1 MSTFQRLLLI
11 PCLAP
16 LLALLVLSATNVGDK
31 TRLRLLVWTTPALPL
46 GAWTAL
52 AAGGGAVGAAL
63 TAFMLLPAN
72 RPLKRTQHSPFQP
85 RFREEVP
92 PAQDEEIRSS
102 ATPGPERD
110 VREPA
115 PTVSVAY
122 RVVQRPSAEPGHRT
136 TSPMGSSPAR
146 STNSRTAERRPKES
160 HQIERGN
167 WGDDPEADW

>member
-16 LLALLVLSATNVGDK
+16 LLALLALSATNVGDK
-31 TRLRLLVWTTPALPL
+31 TRLRLLVWTTPAMPL

-52 AAGGGAVGAAL
+52 AAGGGAAGAAL
-63 TAFMLLPAN
+63 TAFLLLPPQ
-72 RPLKRTQHSPFQP
+72 RPLSRKRHSPVHP
-85 RFREEVP
+85 DVHETESPVNDSAR
-92 PAQDEEIRSS
+92 RST

-122 RVVQRPSAEPGHRT
+122 RVIQRPTSESRHPQPSAEP
-136 TSPMGSSPAR
+136 SPSQQFSD
-146 STNSRTAERRPKES
+146 
-160 HQIERGN
+160 
-167 WGDDPEADW
+167 WGDDPEANW